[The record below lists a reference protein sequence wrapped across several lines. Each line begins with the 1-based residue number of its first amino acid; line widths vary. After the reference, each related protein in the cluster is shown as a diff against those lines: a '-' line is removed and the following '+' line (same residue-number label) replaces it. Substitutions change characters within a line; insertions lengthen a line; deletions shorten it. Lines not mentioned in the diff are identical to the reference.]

1 MDTHLSP
8 DLPPTEPS
16 AVAEDNLPIS
26 AGERCAVTLETQKLE
41 KRHRQIQ
48 AQIVL
53 PFSPEQVW
61 QVLIDYEALADF
73 IPNLAKSQR
82 IEHPDSGIRI
92 EQIGV
97 KNALFL
103 KFSAR
108 VVLDMVE
115 EFPHTIYF
123 DMVEGDFKFFAGTWI
138 LQPATFENAQGTLLT
153 YLLQVCP
160 TRLIPVKAIEQQLG
174 KDLPQNLLAIRK
186 RLYEL
191 YCP

>member
-1 MDTHLSP
+1 METDLSLNNTALEQSVP
-8 DLPPTEPS
+8 DLSE
-16 AVAEDNLPIS
+16 AE
-26 AGERCAVTLETQKLE
+26 AAVTLETQKLE

-48 AQIVL
+48 AQIFL

-61 QVLIDYEALADF
+61 EVLIDYESLADF

-82 IEHPDSGIRI
+82 LPHPEGIRI

-115 EFPHTIYF
+115 EFPHTIRF
-123 DMVEGDFKFFAGTWI
+123 EMVEGDFKAFTGSWEMKPAG
-138 LQPATFENAQGTLLT
+138 QNPSGTHLIYT
-153 YLLQVCP
+153 LQVCP

-174 KDLPQNLLAIRK
+174 KDLPRNLLAIRQ
-186 RLYEL
+186 RLDQFYDG
-191 YCP
+191 

>member
-1 MDTHLSP
+1 MDTNLSA
-8 DLPPTEPS
+8 DLIPTEPPFI
-16 AVAEDNLPIS
+16 VEDDLPVKAEE
-26 AGERCAVTLETQKLE
+26 GGAVTLETQKLA

-61 QVLIDYEALADF
+61 QVLINYEALADF

-97 KNALFL
+97 KNALFV

-115 EFPHTIYF
+115 EFPHTIRF
-123 DMVEGDFKFFAGTWI
+123 DMVEGDFKSFAGTWI
-138 LQPATFENAQGTLLT
+138 LQPEPLEKGKGTRLT
-153 YLLQVCP
+153 YRLQVCP

-174 KDLPQNLLAIRK
+174 KDLPRNLLAIRQ
-186 RLYEL
+186 RLYDL
-191 YCP
+191 Q

>member
-1 MDTHLSP
+1 MDTDLSP
-8 DLPPTEPS
+8 NFVDSEQSP
-16 AVAEDNLPIS
+16 EDNS
-26 AGERCAVTLETQKLE
+26 SEAASTVTLATKKLE

-48 AQIVL
+48 ARILL
-53 PFSPEQVW
+53 PFSPEQIW
-61 QVLIDYEALADF
+61 PVLIDYEALADF

-82 IEHPDSGIRI
+82 LSHPESGVRI

-115 EFPHTIYF
+115 EFPHTIRF
-123 DMVEGDFKFFAGTWI
+123 SMVEGDFKAFSGTWEI
-138 LQPATFENAQGTLLT
+138 QPAQNHSPQGTTLIYT
-153 YLLQVCP
+153 VQICP

-174 KDLPQNLLAIRK
+174 QDLPRNLLAIRNK
-186 RLYEL
+186 LYQL
-191 YCP
+191 YDV

>member
-1 MDTHLSP
+1 MEPNLSANNLTLEEP
-8 DLPPTEPS
+8 KHGSDPTEL
-16 AVAEDNLPIS
+16 A
-26 AGERCAVTLETQKLE
+26 AVTLTTQKLE

-48 AQIVL
+48 AQIFL
-53 PFSPEQVW
+53 PFSPEQIW
-61 QVLIDYEALADF
+61 DVLIDYESLADF

-82 IEHPDSGIRI
+82 LPYPEGVRI

-108 VVLDMVE
+108 VVLEMVE

-123 DMVEGDFKFFAGTWI
+123 TMVEGDFQAFAGSWTMAAST
-138 LQPATFENAQGTLLT
+138 QESPGTSLIYT
-153 YLLQVCP
+153 LQVCP

-174 KDLPQNLLAIRK
+174 NDLPRNLLAIRH
-186 RLYEL
+186 RLYQV
-191 YCP
+191 YSH